1 MIVTRSHFR
10 FEALRQTLGIAA
22 AGLLTYFVL
31 GGSSP
36 IIFYVSAAIYLFV
49 GVAVW
54 LFVRKGCGDA
64 PCVGVPLREYK
75 AIFRNHAFVAFSIVS
90 ILIWALYHQ
99 LAISLPLRAEVHLA
113 QPSMIALIWTLN
125 SVLVILLQ
133 SWLSS
138 WVIAKLQPMYTLFI
152 SMLFIGTGLGSLF
165 WATSFLGFVL
175 SGVIFIIGEMLLMPT
190 MDSAVSRMGTNSMIG
205 AYFGLSNFVA
215 GVGEGV
221 GKFLG
226 GQLLALGTDSL
237 TPWLLYALGGIF
249 IALLLLGLQQ
259 WRRMR
264 EALSHTIS

>member
-1 MIVTRSHFR
+1 
-10 FEALRQTLGIAA
+10 
-22 AGLLTYFVL
+22 
-31 GGSSP
+31 
-36 IIFYVSAAIYLFV
+36 
-49 GVAVW
+49 
-54 LFVRKGCGDA
+54 
-64 PCVGVPLREYK
+64 
-75 AIFRNHAFVAFSIVS
+75 
-90 ILIWALYHQ
+90 
-99 LAISLPLRAEVHLA
+99 
-113 QPSMIALIWTLN
+113 
-125 SVLVILLQ
+125 
-133 SWLSS
+133 
-138 WVIAKLQPMYTLFI
+138 
-152 SMLFIGTGLGSLF
+152 MLFIGTGLGSLF